1 MSRLTLRGVVVR
13 RVADKTS
20 VVRVE
25 RVKVH
30 PLYGKRI
37 RVHKDYMSHD
47 EHNRCQAGDT
57 VTIRSC
63 RPVSKRK
70 TFEVVFP
77 DHGEKEVG
85 V

>member
-1 MSRLTLRGVVVR
+1 
-13 RVADKTS
+13 
-20 VVRVE
+20 
-25 RVKVH
+25 
-30 PLYGKRI
+30 
-37 RVHKDYMSHD
+37 
-47 EHNRCQAGDT
+47 